1 MLNTVFSVYS
11 LLLAIGILLMGSG
24 LLGTLL
30 SLRAD
35 AEGFSN
41 TVIGIIMSAFFV
53 GYVIG
58 AYTCPRLLRDVG
70 YIRAFAVF
78 AAVASAATLLHG
90 LFINAYAWWILRAV
104 SGICVVGLYMIIEGW
119 LNSLIK
125 TDPKRGRIFSVYMM
139 TTLIAMGAGQFLL
152 LTYGATELA
161 SFVLAAIF
169 FILALVPIAVTRLSQ
184 PTLIAVPQMVLGKLV
199 KRAPL
204 GAMGAFV
211 AGVISG
217 AFWSLGALYAKG
229 LGFDNKGIAAFL
241 VCVIIGGVV
250 LQYPIGHRSDLHDRR
265 VVLMLVS
272 FIACVLACV
281 TYFIPPAHKLAF
293 FTMALLYGGFSFS
306 LYSISV
312 AHTQDLIETELVMEA
327 TRTLLLFN
335 GIGAATGPVIAGI
348 VMHLAGS
355 GALMLFFSI
364 MLGLLGIFA
373 VYRRAVTEPIP
384 PEEQEA
390 FIPMARTSPEIVD
403 LDPRIETD

>member
-1 MLNTVFSVYS
+1 MLNTVFSIYS

-24 LLGTLL
+24 LLSTLL
-30 SLRAD
+30 SLRAST
-35 AEGFSN
+35 EGFSN
-41 TVIGIIMSAFFV
+41 TVIGIVMSAFFV
-53 GYVIG
+53 GYIIG
-58 AYTCPRLLRDVG
+58 AYVCPRLLRDVG

-78 AAVASAATLLHG
+78 AAVAAAATLVHG
-90 LFINAYAWWILRAV
+90 LVIDPYVWWILRV
-104 SGICVVGLYMIIEGW
+104 ISGICVVGLYMIVEGW

-139 TTLIAMGAGQFLL
+139 TTLVAMGAGQFLL
-152 LTYGATELA
+152 LAYGATELA

-184 PTLIAVPQMVLGKLV
+184 PTLVAVPTMVLRKLFQ
-199 KRAPL
+199 RTPL

-229 LGFDNKGIAAFL
+229 LGFDDKGIAAFL
-241 VCVIIGGVV
+241 VCVIIGGVM

-265 VVLMLVS
+265 IVLMLVS
-272 FIACVLACV
+272 FIACILACV
-281 TYFIPPAHKLAF
+281 TYFIPPAQILAF
-293 FTMALLYGGFSFS
+293 FSMALLYGGFSFS

-312 AHTQDLIETELVMEA
+312 AHTQDLIEADLVMDA

-335 GIGAATGPVIAGI
+335 GTGAATGPVIAGI
-348 VMHLAGS
+348 VMQLAGS
-355 GALMLFFSI
+355 GALMLFFSA

-384 PEEQEA
+384 LEEQEA
-390 FIPMARTSPEIVD
+390 FMPMTRTSTEVVE
-403 LDPRIETD
+403 LDPRIGVD